1 MGLDRLDSNI
11 TNRDVVL
18 QEQNP
23 VKKQDTTSKT
33 VPIVTEN
40 KQENSDLDK
49 PIKGYTIEKTTKKP
63 DENPDDNNEDDI
75 NTGVDPNAR
84 ISILPSI
91 AINKN
96 TEEITSSMDQAV
108 NRIVAGICNNASEDS
123 YYKAQTMLS
132 ESNPYKC
139 FDEINFAKSFNIYG
153 KAVYEGNYLNYTN
166 NEPSSEI
173 TLTRH
178 SERANLGLNG
188 RSKSGNTKAF
198 AFGSFT
204 HTNSK
209 FKLESSEP
217 DTASDEEP
225 FDTENN
231 MSYNS
236 YSFLGAI
243 QHKFKNGDIV
253 TGSGF
258 HINDASQEIAT
269 TSIDASYFLRK
280 FMVLAEGKTTI
291 YKAGILKPV
300 TKTDFSIS
308 LNPELAI
315 EPPKKEENNLD
326 ENAQNA
332 EKNNVE
338 LNTSAKKWSTVLSP
352 FFETQSIQSS
362 TSGNTEEGIGLKV
375 RLKRTDDNSN
385 FRLATFGK
393 VSTTQQEGNNRYHVT
408 FGSGIKYTKNIG
420 KKSLLKAEAE
430 VKDRYTFGHENILT
444 ASANAMFTSHNFSA
458 EAEAKRILISGDQPS
473 YFGIVGRAYY
483 TPKKNINLYT
493 EVSNTNL
500 KEINSELKGTNIQAG
515 VIVNF

>member
-1 MGLDRLDSNI
+1 MELDRLDSNI
-11 TNRDVVL
+11 TNMNVVL

-23 VKKQDTTSKT
+23 VKKQDTPPET

-49 PIKGYTIEKTTKKP
+49 PIKGYTIEKTTQEPVTKP
-63 DENPDDNNEDDI
+63 NDTKEDDDI
-75 NTGVDPNAR
+75 NTSVDPNAR

-178 SERANLGLNG
+178 SERANLGLNW

-209 FKLESSEP
+209 LKLESSEP

-231 MSYNS
+231 TAYNS

-243 QHKFKNGDIV
+243 QHKFKNGDII

-269 TSIDASYFLRK
+269 SSFDASYYLRK

-300 TKTDFSIS
+300 TKTDLSIS
-308 LNPELAI
+308 LNPELAF
-315 EPPKKEENNLD
+315 ELPKKVEDNPDKNTSET
-326 ENAQNA
+326 
-332 EKNNVE
+332 EKNNVV
-338 LNTSAKKWSTVLSP
+338 LNTNAKKWSTDLSP
-352 FFETQSIQSS
+352 YFESQSI
-362 TSGNTEEGIGLKV
+362 SGNTEEGIGLKV

-393 VSTTQQEGNNRYHVT
+393 VSTTQQEENNRYHVT

-473 YFGIVGRAYY
+473 YFGIVGRACY

-493 EVSNTNL
+493 EVSYTNL